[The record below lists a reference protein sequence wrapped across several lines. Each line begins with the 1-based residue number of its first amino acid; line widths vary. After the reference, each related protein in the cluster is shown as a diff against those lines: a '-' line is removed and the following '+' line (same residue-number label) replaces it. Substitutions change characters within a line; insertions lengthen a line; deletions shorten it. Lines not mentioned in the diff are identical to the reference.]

1 MAAATLAVGALA
13 VGGSPVAAEC
23 SGSPPSFRDALSTAE
38 RIVVGDVV
46 ALRDGGLAEP
56 RPNRQSSSRFTLR
69 IRHVLR
75 GQAPAV
81 IKIRD
86 LVAQPCAGVI
96 VAREGD
102 RIAVAFDALDYTPPI
117 RVNAVAWIRGTP
129 SGEGNETMTVAGLFR
144 RLGLPPPD
152 TAIVAPR
159 APEAAAEPRPEPA
172 LLAVVGL
179 FGLILGWR
187 RSAPRVVTQAS
198 RRP

>member
-1 MAAATLAVGALA
+1 MAAATLAMGALA
-13 VGGSPVAAEC
+13 IGGSPVAAEC

-46 ALRDGGLAEP
+46 ALSDGGLAEP

-69 IRHVLR
+69 IRYVLR

-86 LVAQPCAGVI
+86 FVTQPCAGVI

-102 RIAVAFDALDYTPPI
+102 RIVVAFDALDYTPPI

-129 SGEGNETMTVAGLFR
+129 SGEGNETITVAGLFR
-144 RLGLPPPD
+144 RLGLPAPD
-152 TAIVAPR
+152 TAIATPR
-159 APEAAAEPRPEPA
+159 APDDAPSSEPA
-172 LLAVVGL
+172 LLAVAGL
-179 FGLILGWR
+179 FGLVFGWR
-187 RSAPRVVTQAS
+187 RSTPRVVTQAS

>member
-1 MAAATLAVGALA
+1 MAAAMLAVGALA

-56 RPNRQSSSRFTLR
+56 RPSRPSSSWFSLK
-69 IRHVLR
+69 IRYVLR
-75 GQAPAV
+75 GQAPV
-81 IKIRD
+81 VMRIRD

-96 VAREGD
+96 VARKGD

-129 SGEGNETMTVAGLFR
+129 SGEGNETITEAGLFR
-144 RLGLPPPD
+144 RLGLRAPD
-152 TAIVAPR
+152 TAIATPRPPETAPR
-159 APEAAAEPRPEPA
+159 SEPA
-172 LLAVVGL
+172 LLAAVGL
-179 FGLILGWR
+179 VGLMFGWR
-187 RSAPRVVTQAS
+187 RSGS
-198 RRP
+198 RRQRASPRS